1 MDKKISCFDLRSQP
15 KKFLEGDWKK
25 IIEKQISL
33 LKENG
38 MNQLFC
44 IIHEK
49 NKEDFVKLLDL
60 IGESYKFSGYTCEWK
75 NIDEDCM
82 TPEGE
87 IYMIEF

>member
-1 MDKKISCFDLRSQP
+1 
-15 KKFLEGDWKK
+15 
-25 IIEKQISL
+25 
-33 LKENG
+33 